1 MIGSQGIF
9 KGTVFLNVQRTTLLD
24 VLCYIEVVNEVFR
37 LYRFGNAID
46 LCVCLFI
53 RIVAIDTDALML
65 LLIVNGCTVILEPVI
80 LHSSVYIALGSFFG
94 FLQSVVIQFIIKA
107 VFKVMISGNQITTF
121 RLCCFGA
128 DFALNFLCNGAFFGI
143 GITPYRMVSFV
154 LRKHFLESG
163 TVLCTEDRIKQ
174 RGVSQLHF
182 PVGDLLHKKSGV
194 VQIDRIANLIIPHRC
209 FLIRLCD
216 IICGFFR
223 LYCFHRRHRLTDFLK
238 VVIGKPLIVE
248 VFRNALMV
256 YIVGSGLFVPDGIL
270 AILGINHSETLIDI
284 FQRICF
290 GIFDCLPLGFFLR
303 GKKAT
308 FFHQSVDSLCHLCP
322 GHLHLIAAAFGVANA
337 LGIVIL
343 TAVGC
348 TGTCMGMTAGSI
360 FMLQKLGFVL
370 NRMIFLPVFIDTTL
384 STGEAAATDQVCID
398 LIIRNKL
405 TDKGH
410 LHHIALIFPE
420 RSIQFIQPLFNA
432 IQLVIVETKQRMV
445 GIMGNHKPTILL
457 FHCR

>member
-1 MIGSQGIF
+1 
-9 KGTVFLNVQRTTLLD
+9 
-24 VLCYIEVVNEVFR
+24 
-37 LYRFGNAID
+37 
-46 LCVCLFI
+46 
-53 RIVAIDTDALML
+53 
-65 LLIVNGCTVILEPVI
+65 
-80 LHSSVYIALGSFFG
+80 
-94 FLQSVVIQFIIKA
+94 
-107 VFKVMISGNQITTF
+107 
-121 RLCCFGA
+121 
-128 DFALNFLCNGAFFGI
+128 
-143 GITPYRMVSFV
+143 MVSFI

-163 TVLCTEDRIKQ
+163 TVLCTEDWIKQ

-194 VQIDRIANLIIPHRC
+194 VQIDRIANLIIPRRC
-209 FLIRLCD
+209 FLNRLCNTF
-216 IICGFFR
+216 CGFFR

-270 AILGINHSETLIDI
+270 AILGIDHSKTLIDI
-284 FQRICF
+284 FQRICS
-290 GIFDCLPLGFFLR
+290 GIFDCLPLGFLLR
-303 GKKAT
+303 SEKAT
-308 FFHQSVDSLCHLCP
+308 FLHQSVNSLCHLCP

-348 TGTCMGMTAGSI
+348 TGTGMGMTAGAV

-370 NRMIFLPVFIDTTL
+370 NRMIFLPIFIDTAL
-384 STGEAAATDQVCID
+384 STGEAAATGQVCID
-398 LIIRNKL
+398 LIIRNEL

-410 LHHIALIFPE
+410 LHHISLIFPE

-432 IQLVIVETKQRMV
+432 IQLVIMKAKQRTV
-445 GIMGNHKPTILL
+445 SIMGNHKPTILL